1 MGVTIDF
8 SEDLYRLLGVETA
21 AEPGHLYEYPEWD
34 LLREIDRRERQNAHR
49 SGKLKDTREYMRAH
63 PDRIAKLKKKVSS
76 ATITKKPD
84 GK

>member
-21 AEPGHLYEYPEWD
+21 AEPDHLYEYPEWD
-34 LLREIDRRERQNAHR
+34 LLREIDRRERQNANRR
-49 SGKLKDTREYMRAH
+49 SKLKDVRSYMRDN
-63 PDRIAKLKKKVSS
+63 PDRVAELKKRLK
-76 ATITKKPD
+76 